1 MALLAPANHGA
12 YSIPGTQVRA
22 QKKNFGTASQTDL
35 ARSLVP
41 FVVSRVVLPPSSI
54 LRVILA
60 RLNCKKDNWG
70 QSANVTKSL
79 VKRGWL
85 YYKGCRSSG

>member
-22 QKKNFGTASQTDL
+22 QKKNFGAVSHTDL

-41 FVVSRVVLPPSSI
+41 FVVSRVVCPHQVFYVS
-54 LRVILA
+54 
-60 RLNCKKDNWG
+60 
-70 QSANVTKSL
+70 
-79 VKRGWL
+79 
-85 YYKGCRSSG
+85 Y